1 MRFAVP
7 VFPGSNCDV
16 DCVKAVEEV
25 LEQPVDLVWHTQTD
39 LSVYDAII
47 LPGGFS
53 YGDYLRTG
61 ALARFSPVMEGVREA
76 AEKGKLVVGICN
88 GFQILLEAGL
98 LPGAM
103 RRNDHLQF
111 RCDIQLLRV
120 EKRPASLH
128 PGLPG
133 GGDDPHPHRPRR
145 GKLLLRRGNPGGD
158 QAKQSDRLPLRR
170 GKPERF
176 GGRHRRDRQ
185 PGGEC
190 ARHDAPSGTGG
201 PPLDGFG
208 GRSAILHFDA
218 EILEGERCS
227 LSKRPVPGSR
237 VRRGSATGSCTG
249 SWD

>member
-120 EKRPASLH
+120 ENARLPFTRDYREGETIRIPIAHGEGNYYCDEETLAEIKRNNQIVFRYAGENPNGSV
-128 PGLPG
+128 
-133 GGDDPHPHRPRR
+133 DDIAGIVNREGNVLGMMPHPERAVHRWM
-145 GKLLLRRGNPGGD
+145 
-158 QAKQSDRLPLRR
+158 
-170 GKPERF
+170 
-176 GGRHRRDRQ
+176 
-185 PGGEC
+185 
-190 ARHDAPSGTGG
+190 
-201 PPLDGFG
+201 
-208 GRSAILHFDA
+208 
-218 EILEGERCS
+218 
-227 LSKRPVPGSR
+227 
-237 VRRGSATGSCTG
+237 GSADGVRFFTSMLKYWRESGAA
-249 SWD
+249 